1 MQHLRDTYLNQ
12 TVDYIVSGASNF
24 MDNTTTHAGDVP
36 ADSLKFHWAEGNV
49 LNGGFCLI
57 KANENN
63 IFLRKNDHIMKLIF
77 LTI

>member
-1 MQHLRDTYLNQ
+1 
-12 TVDYIVSGASNF
+12 

-63 IFLRKNDHIMKLIF
+63 M
-77 LTI
+77 TITFYETNNKELYQTIIYPRSQSKKQK

>member
-1 MQHLRDTYLNQ
+1 
-12 TVDYIVSGASNF
+12 

-36 ADSLKFHWAEGNV
+36 VDSLKFHWAEGNV

-63 IFLRKNDHIMKLIF
+63 M
-77 LTI
+77 TITFYETNNKELYQTIIYPRSQSKKQK